1 MQQLF
6 EQEYPKYEKSLFLLA
21 VTYLH
26 NTEDARD
33 VVQEAALAAWR
44 NLHSLRQ
51 PEYFKTWLTRIVINR
66 CKSFL
71 RSRRETVE
79 LSDELGVFAELPH
92 YDLEIMDAICRMDQ
106 NKAVYIALRFYHG
119 MNYDEAAGALS
130 QPVSTVKYRTKKAL
144 EELKNLLEG
153 DV

>member
-21 VTYLH
+21 VAYLH

-44 NLHSLRQ
+44 NLHTLRQ

-79 LSDELGVFAELPH
+79 LSD
-92 YDLEIMDAICRMDQ
+92 DL
-106 NKAVYIALRFYHG
+106 AL
-119 MNYDEAAGALS
+119 
-130 QPVSTVKYRTKKAL
+130 QPRATRTTTRQAQC
-144 EELKNLLEG
+144 G
-153 DV
+153 

>member
-1 MQQLF
+1 MRQLF
-6 EQEYPKYEKSLFLLA
+6 EQEYPQYEKSLFLLA
-21 VTYLH
+21 MAYLH

-44 NLHSLRQ
+44 SLHTLRQ

-79 LSDELGVFAELPH
+79 FSDELGLLDRVPTA
-92 YDLEIMDAICRMDQ
+92 DLEIMDAICRMDQ
-106 NKAVYIALRFYHG
+106 NAAVYIALRFYHD
-119 MNYDEAAGALS
+119 MNYDEAAKTLG

-144 EELKNLLEG
+144 EELKTMLEG

>member
-1 MQQLF
+1 MQRLF

-44 NLHSLRQ
+44 NLHTLRQ
-51 PEYFKTWLTRIVINR
+51 PKYFKTWLTRIVINR

-71 RSRRETVE
+71 RSRTVSSARGIRFAQRVV
-79 LSDELGVFAELPH
+79 LSP
-92 YDLEIMDAICRMDQ
+92 
-106 NKAVYIALRFYHG
+106 
-119 MNYDEAAGALS
+119 
-130 QPVSTVKYRTKKAL
+130 TVT
-144 EELKNLLEG
+144 
-153 DV
+153 VTI